1 MVAALACWWVQFFCL
16 TSGCSPAAGCPSA
29 CSATSVRYY
38 QVGSVWS
45 IPPSPS
51 YYANWSSSNFFRTVD
66 FLSFNF
72 QTGENDVIHVS
83 RHEYESCTACNP
95 FKVMNFGPAN
105 FPLTEQ
111 GVFYFISNFSN
122 YCALGLKVS
131 VKVHGCSSINGSQYA
146 PSPSPSS
153 LPAPPSPSPSR
164 PAPPRARDGS
174 NKPPVPSPAPSP
186 NYGYPPEVGA
196 SSTDHDKSMA
206 TLERGRF
213 GVGSFGILFR
223 LAFEICLAGFV
234 ILG

>member
-1 MVAALACWWVQFFCL
+1 MARLIGDHPFIQLDHHLIIMVAALACWWVQFFCL
-16 TSGCSPAAGCPSA
+16 TSGCSPAAG
-29 CSATSVRYY
+29 
-38 QVGSVWS
+38 
-45 IPPSPS
+45 
-51 YYANWSSSNFFRTVD
+51 
-66 FLSFNF
+66 FNF